1 MSLSEWKRC
10 LCPLGSHLYHVGYY
24 VLMVGYSG
32 EHKGSGQLTKICRWS
47 NSGLSLGCYN
57 RESVEFPV
65 NTLSSKFP
73 YLSSLW
79 SINDKPAHY

>member
-32 EHKGSGQLTKICRWS
+32 EHKGSGHDQI
-47 NSGLSLGCYN
+47 
-57 RESVEFPV
+57 
-65 NTLSSKFP
+65 
-73 YLSSLW
+73 SSLK
-79 SINDKPAHY
+79 SVDEAIQV

>member
-1 MSLSEWKRC
+1 MSLSKWKRC
-10 LCPLGSHLYHVGYY
+10 LCPLGTHLFHVGYY

-32 EHKGSGQLTKICRWS
+32 EHEDSGWYTQICRWS
-47 NSGLSLGCYN
+47 NSGLSIGCYN

-73 YLSSLW
+73 YLSSLR